1 MLEMWYVTGQS
12 RCLVDGQ
19 EGNHGKEKKML
30 DYLLP
35 IGSVV
40 KLRNGK
46 KKVMIYG
53 VKQTDAKTD
62 ITYDYVGV
70 LYPEGNIGQEYQLL
84 FSHDAIE
91 EIYFRGYE
99 NEERKEFIKKLSNI
113 YSQEKGE

>member
-1 MLEMWYVTGQS
+1 
-12 RCLVDGQ
+12 
-19 EGNHGKEKKML
+19 ML

-35 IGSVV
+35 LGRVV
-40 KLRNGK
+40 KLKNGK

-53 VKQTDAKTD
+53 VKQTDANTD

-84 FSHDAIE
+84 FFHDAIE

-99 NEERKEFIKKLSNI
+99 DEEREEFIKKLSNI
-113 YSQEKGE
+113 LSRQ

>member
-1 MLEMWYVTGQS
+1 
-12 RCLVDGQ
+12 
-19 EGNHGKEKKML
+19 ML

-40 KLRNGK
+40 KLKNGK

-53 VKQTDAKTD
+53 VKQTDANTD

-91 EIYFRGYE
+91 GIYFRGYE
-99 NEERKEFIKKLSNI
+99 DEEREEFIKKLSNI
-113 YSQEKGE
+113 LSRQ

>member
-1 MLEMWYVTGQS
+1 
-12 RCLVDGQ
+12 
-19 EGNHGKEKKML
+19 ML

-40 KLRNGK
+40 KLKNGT

-53 VKQTDAKTD
+53 VKQTDANTD
-62 ITYDYVGV
+62 ITYDYAGV

-84 FSHDAIE
+84 FSHDAIA

-99 NEERKEFIKKLSNI
+99 DEEREEFIKKLSNI
-113 YSQEKGE
+113 LSRQ

>member
-1 MLEMWYVTGQS
+1 
-12 RCLVDGQ
+12 
-19 EGNHGKEKKML
+19 ML

-62 ITYDYVGV
+62 TTYDYVGV

-99 NEERKEFIKKLSNI
+99 NEERLFCNQKVNIAYEKLSLSLALI
-113 YSQEKGE
+113 YRTPAVVAVFVIFYVKIFSGVLQ